1 MRKSLKLKG
10 VFFLLIFSFL
20 MFYSPYLINGKAL
33 AKGNLIGFV
42 YDKDGTTPLEGA
54 IVKLKNVSTS
64 SIYESS
70 KADKLGVFKIEGI
83 DEGLYVVGISSKEG
97 SFNVENFIGIKA
109 NETAKV
115 SFSLEPQAQGEKA
128 NMPKM
133 KKGNLISKFFTSPLG
148 LAVIGAASVAV
159 VYSAVELSGVDNNC
173 PSAFKNKK

>member
-1 MRKSLKLKG
+1 MRKFSHSKS
-10 VFFLLIFSFL
+10 VSVLLIFSFL
-20 MFYSPYLINGKAL
+20 MFYSPHLMNGKAGG
-33 AKGNLIGFV
+33 KGNLVGFV

-97 SFNVENFIGIKA
+97 DFNVENFIGIKA

-115 SFSLEPQAQGEKA
+115 TFALKPQAKDEKA

-133 KKGNLISKFFTSPLG
+133 KEGSFLSKFFTSPLG
-148 LAVIGAASVAV
+148 LAVVGAASVAV
-159 VYSAVELSGVDNNC
+159 VYSTIKLSDAEAEC
-173 PSAFKNKK
+173 SQFKK

>member
-1 MRKSLKLKG
+1 MSKSLKLKS
-10 VFFLLIFSFL
+10 VFFLFIFSFL
-20 MFYSPYLINGKAL
+20 MFYSPHLINGKAL
-33 AKGNLIGFV
+33 GKGNLIGFV

-115 SFSLEPQAQGEKA
+115 SFSLEPQARGEKA

-133 KKGNLISKFFTSPLG
+133 KKGNFLAKFFTSPIG
-148 LAVIGAASVAV
+148 LAVIGAGSVAI
-159 VYSAVELSGVDNNC
+159 VYSTVQLTGVDKAC
-173 PSAFKNKK
+173 SPFKNKK

>member
-1 MRKSLKLKG
+1 M
-10 VFFLLIFSFL
+10 
-20 MFYSPYLINGKAL
+20 MFYSPHLINGKAL
-33 AKGNLIGFV
+33 GKGNLVGFV

-54 IVKLKNVSTS
+54 IVKLKNVSSS

-109 NETAKV
+109 DETARV
-115 SFSLEPQAQGEKA
+115 SFALKPQAEGEKA

-133 KKGNLISKFFTSPLG
+133 KKGNLLTKFFTSPLG
-148 LAVIGAASVAV
+148 LAVMAAASAAI
-159 VYSAVELSGVDNNC
+159 VYGTIELTGAETEC
-173 PSAFKNKK
+173 SAFKNKK

>member
-1 MRKSLKLKG
+1 MSKSLKLKS

-20 MFYSPYLINGKAL
+20 MFYSPHLINGKAL
-33 AKGNLIGFV
+33 GKGNLIGFV

-64 SIYESS
+64 SIYESG

-115 SFSLEPQAQGEKA
+115 SFSLEPQAGGVKA

-133 KKGNLISKFFTSPLG
+133 KKGNFLAKFFTSPVG
-148 LAVIGAASVAV
+148 LAVITASSVAI
-159 VYSAVELSGVDNNC
+159 VYSTVELTGVDNTC
-173 PSAFKNKK
+173 SPFKNKN